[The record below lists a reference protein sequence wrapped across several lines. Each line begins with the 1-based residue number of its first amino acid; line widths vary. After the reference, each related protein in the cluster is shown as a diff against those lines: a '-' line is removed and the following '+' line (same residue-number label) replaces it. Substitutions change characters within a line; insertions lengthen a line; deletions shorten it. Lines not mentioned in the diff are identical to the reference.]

1 MTFLSCLGIG
11 VAFILAVG
19 LLVFAGVMLG
29 WVLPTAIARSRQGI
43 PDVPAGR
50 RSEASNSDE
59 NSRSQIDPPG
69 PEA

>member
-43 PDVPAGR
+43 PDVQAGR
-50 RSEASNSDE
+50 RSEPSNSDE
-59 NSRSQIDPPG
+59 NSGSQIDPPG